1 MTMINLD
8 EALWQ
13 NSMLPEGILERWLVD
28 NGTKVTAG
36 ERIAEV
42 RIESSLHE
50 IMAPVGG
57 ILAILAEQNTVVEPG
72 TTVGRVLYARG
83 AGR

>member
-8 EALWQ
+8 EGLWQ

-28 NGTKVTAG
+28 DGTTVIAG

-50 IMAPVGG
+50 IMSPAGG
-57 ILAILAEQNTVVEPG
+57 ILTIIAEPNAVVEPG
-72 TTVGRVLYARG
+72 TTVGRLDG
-83 AGR
+83 

>member
-1 MTMINLD
+1 MTTINLD

-28 NGTKVTAG
+28 DGTKVSLG

-50 IMAPVGG
+50 IMAPRGG
-57 ILAILAEQNTVVEPG
+57 ILTILAEQNTVVEPG
-72 TTVGRVLYARG
+72 TAVGRLL
-83 AGR
+83 

>member
-72 TTVGRVLYARG
+72 TTVGRVL
-83 AGR
+83 

>member
-1 MTMINLD
+1 MITINLD

-28 NGTKVTAG
+28 DGTLVVTG

-50 IMAPVGG
+50 IMSPAGG
-57 ILAILAEQNTVVEPG
+57 ILAILAEQNALVEPG
-72 TTVGRVLYARG
+72 SAVGRLL
-83 AGR
+83 

>member
-57 ILAILAEQNTVVEPG
+57 ILAILAEQNAVVEPG
-72 TTVGRVLYARG
+72 TTVGRVL
-83 AGR
+83 